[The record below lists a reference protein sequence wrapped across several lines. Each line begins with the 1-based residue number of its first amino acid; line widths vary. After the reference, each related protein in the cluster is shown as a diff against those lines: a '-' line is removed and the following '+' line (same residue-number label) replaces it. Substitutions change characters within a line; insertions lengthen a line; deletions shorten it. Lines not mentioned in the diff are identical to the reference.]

1 MMRFCVFMAG
11 ESPELVEMCVRTIRY
26 HHRMANI
33 CHMTDEKTMPLGMC
47 DETWRLPWDG
57 DRNSALLLRM
67 NHLASLDDEPTVIL
81 DSDTLV
87 CGSLASMFDN
97 KFDIALTKRD
107 KPKTPYNFGVMFSR
121 KGAFWP
127 ALRDRFKDLP
137 VERAWMNEQVALRDE
152 ARSGNWNV
160 LELPCSE
167 WNASDMKEEGYSRA
181 KVRHY
186 KGGRKELMTEH
197 FWHNDWQPQLEAA

>member
-1 MMRFCVFMAG
+1 MIRFCVFMAG
-11 ESPELVEMCVRTIRY
+11 QHPEQVEMCVKTIRF
-26 HHRMANI
+26 HHRNGWI
-33 CHMTDEKTMPLGMC
+33 CHMTDEKTLPIDGV
-47 DETWRLPWDG
+47 DQTWRLPWDG
-57 DRNSALLLRM
+57 DRNSVLMLRM
-67 NHLASLDDEPTVIL
+67 NHLATLDDEPTIIL

-87 CGSLASMFDN
+87 CASLANVFDE

-107 KPKTPYNFGVMFSR
+107 KPKTPYNIGVMFSR

-127 ALRDRFKDLP
+127 ALRDRFSVLP

-152 ARSGNWNV
+152 ARSGNWNIR
-160 LELPCSE
+160 ELPCDE
-167 WNASDMKEEGYSRA
+167 WNASDVRQESFHHA

-186 KGGRKELMTEH
+186 KGGRKELMAEH